1 MCRMLYTN
9 YTSTRQEKITIDI
22 QENFQW
28 SSKWTKLG
36 FTIPITGIIITSFNN
51 KPSILSRSL
60 YSAHDVLIDYTQEKN
75 LQLYLFNL

>member
-9 YTSTRQEKITIDI
+9 YTSIRQEKITFDI
-22 QENFQW
+22 QENFQ
-28 SSKWTKLG
+28 WTKLG

-60 YSAHDVLIDYTQEKN
+60 LSAHDILIDYTQEKN